1 MAVSSPPQIYRE
13 GCHRSGYRQSL
24 NLPVAPRRALRQAV
38 AKSEPAVMTNRI
50 ALYLGL
56 AILIAIGAS
65 YAMSGTQNFLF
76 LAKKFLVL
84 LDWVA
89 FWR

>member
-1 MAVSSPPQIYRE
+1 
-13 GCHRSGYRQSL
+13 
-24 NLPVAPRRALRQAV
+24 
-38 AKSEPAVMTNRI
+38 MTNRI

>member
-1 MAVSSPPQIYRE
+1 
-13 GCHRSGYRQSL
+13 
-24 NLPVAPRRALRQAV
+24 
-38 AKSEPAVMTNRI
+38 MTNRI

-56 AILIAIGAS
+56 SILVAIGAT
-65 YAMSGTQNFLF
+65 YALTGTENFLF
-76 LAKKFLVL
+76 LAKKFLTL